1 MPENI
6 QDGQKLTLVASG
18 QLFFVPPR
26 FLMGRDYPRRCSEK
40 WRRPP
45 MRKWYGRARRSDVLV
60 FLHELDFF
68 CRVDD
73 WMGCPI
79 HKCIFYI
86 IYDIWV
92 FVYIHVFAYLKCSV
106 VPLQSKIQHNTSM
119 CTVWLESARVAW
131 RPQNGVEMWRNGSVP
146 ETWPVRWSTL
156 GRHVSPWQVYWSH
169 LFRNVG
175 EEIKLVLEIAE
186 WFLEETVWYQ

>member
-1 MPENI
+1 MFREVTETSYEKVVW
-6 QDGQKLTLVASG
+6 QSEEE
-18 QLFFVPPR
+18 
-26 FLMGRDYPRRCSEK
+26 RCFGVSP
-40 WRRPP
+40 W
-45 MRKWYGRARRSDVLV
+45 ARY
-60 FLHELDFF
+60 F
-68 CRVDD
+68 CRVDN

-86 IYDIWV
+86 IYIYDIWV

-119 CTVWLESARVAW
+119 CRFWLESARVVW